1 MQARALSKQP
11 PNTAEGAGSPPAPTS
26 SLLIPMLFVHPVYDA
41 PHRYPSAR
49 ETRCSA
55 VSSLAT
61 GASARAAVRSEG
73 REKRNEHS
81 SSVRFRPSSVTT
93 PRVGAP
99 MVPVSVWQGRVS
111 FPAQA
116 GGTGVLMR
124 QPMRSRHPPP
134 NAGQRPAH
142 PGHCVTC
149 WQASSRRARRHRK
162 PRSMRTTECASA
174 EGGERMG

>member
-1 MQARALSKQP
+1 
-11 PNTAEGAGSPPAPTS
+11 
-26 SLLIPMLFVHPVYDA
+26 MLFVHPVYDA
-41 PHRYPSAR
+41 PHRHPSAR

-73 REKRNEHS
+73 SGKRNERS
-81 SSVRFRPSSVTT
+81 SGSVRFRPSSVTT
-93 PRVGAP
+93 PRLGAP

-116 GGTGVLMR
+116 GGYWGADAPADAFPSPTTQRGPEARAPRSLRDVL
-124 QPMRSRHPPP
+124 
-134 NAGQRPAH
+134 AGFIT
-142 PGHCVTC
+142 TC
-149 WQASSRRARRHRK
+149 TECRK

>member
-1 MQARALSKQP
+1 
-11 PNTAEGAGSPPAPTS
+11 
-26 SLLIPMLFVHPVYDA
+26 MLFVHPVYDA
-41 PHRYPSAR
+41 PHRHPSAR

-73 REKRNEHS
+73 SGKRNERS
-81 SSVRFRPSSVTT
+81 SGSVRFRPSSVTT
-93 PRVGAP
+93 PRLGAP

-149 WQASSRRARRHRK
+149 WQASSRRARSAGNHAACGQPNVPARK
-162 PRSMRTTECASA
+162 AVNGWDNCSPMFALS
-174 EGGERMG
+174 